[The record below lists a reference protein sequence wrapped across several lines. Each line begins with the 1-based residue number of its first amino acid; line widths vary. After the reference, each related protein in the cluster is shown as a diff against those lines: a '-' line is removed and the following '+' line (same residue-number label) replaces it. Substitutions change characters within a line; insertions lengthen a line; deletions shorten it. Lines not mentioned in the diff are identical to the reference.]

1 MRVSAKRKKLFPV
14 EESADGMGGPS
25 GRVILSLSPSL
36 FFSTPLTLST
46 ESWLEYRTNYLAR
59 HSGTLSP
66 IRDDVCWDRQ
76 SRQQNRLEKFPFVP
90 FPLYALPVCSGACGG
105 RWTTPSPCRTIRG
118 FAEWMELMSRF
129 DFSKS
134 IVRFFLKFR
143 GNFKF
148 RDVQFYYWSLFF
160 YWRFKESYLKK
171 KVIYSIILREIWN
184 LIFGSRLL
192 NVA

>member
-46 ESWLEYRTNYLAR
+46 ESWLEYRANYLAR

-105 RWTTPSPCRTIRG
+105 RWTTSSPCRTIRG
-118 FAEWMELMSRF
+118 FAVNGVDESIRSPNRSF
-129 DFSKS
+129 DFSLS
-134 IVRFFLKFR
+134 FEETSSFATFSFIIDPFFFI
-143 GNFKF
+143 G
-148 RDVQFYYWSLFF
+148 D
-160 YWRFKESYLKK
+160 
-171 KVIYSIILREIWN
+171 LRNRTWK
-184 LIFGSRLL
+184 RR
-192 NVA
+192 